1 VSYRI
6 AVDTGGTFTDVVVAE
21 EDGSGLWVSKAP
33 TTPERVF
40 DGIGHALGF
49 GAGEHGLTL
58 QSLLTETSVFIY
70 GTTQSTNAILTGAT
84 ARTAFLTTAG
94 HPDTLVLR
102 EGGKLNPFDFRHSYP
117 APYIPKRLT
126 FEVPERID
134 SEGNVTVALDE
145 DALRQTLA
153 DVRRLDV
160 AAVAV
165 CLLWSIVNPVHEERV
180 GELVA
185 QELPGVPFTLSHRL
199 NPIIREYRRASS
211 TAIDAS
217 LKPLMQGH
225 LDEMA
230 DDLRQAGFSGEL
242 LVGTSFGG
250 VLNVQ
255 DVAARPIYS
264 VNSAPAMAPVAARIY
279 APDEPNVIVCDMGG
293 TSFDVSLVRDGYLKF
308 TRETWLGGQF
318 TGHMTGLSAVD
329 IKNIGA
335 GGGSIAWIDSGG
347 LLRVGPQSAGAQP
360 GPACYDAGG
369 TEPTVTDAAVVLGYI
384 DPDYFLGGRM
394 QLSAQAARRVIETA
408 VAQPLGM
415 DVESAAHAV
424 LTIANEHMVGA
435 IKDITINEGLDPR
448 GSMLVTGGGAGG
460 MTMGRI
466 AEALGCDRVRVP
478 RTAGTLSACGGLF
491 SDVVTEFSISQRAD
505 TNRFDYDAVNQSLA
519 RLAEQIEEFYAR
531 LDTPD
536 ERRATEFFVEAR
548 YPYQVW
554 ELEVPLA
561 AGRFEGPPDVEAMV
575 QAFHRVHERVFAV
588 SEPGQHVE
596 CIYWKGR
603 ATARL
608 PKPELQRT
616 SRNGAVAPQP
626 DAVRRAWFG
635 AQGALD
641 TGHYRA
647 ESLAPGHRLRGPAI
661 ILEPTTTVVV
671 YPGWLATV
679 TETGDYLLTQDPK
692 EATA

>member
-1 VSYRI
+1 MTFRI
-6 AVDTGGTFTDVVVAE
+6 AVDTGGTFSDAVVADE
-21 EDGSGLWVSKAP
+21 GGSGLWVSKAP

-40 DGIGHALGF
+40 EGIAAALHF
-49 GAGEHGLTL
+49 GASQHGQTL
-58 QSLLTETSVFIY
+58 DSLLRATSVFIY
-70 GTTQSTNAILTGAT
+70 GTTRSTNAILESAT

-102 EGGKLNPFDFRHSYP
+102 EGGKLNPFDFRDPYP
-117 APYIPKRLT
+117 APYVPKRLT
-126 FEVPERID
+126 FEVRERIN
-134 SEGNVTVALDE
+134 SEGAVTLTLDE
-145 DALRQTLA
+145 HALRATLA
-153 DVRRLDV
+153 RLRELEI

-180 GELVA
+180 GEILA
-185 QELPGVPFTLSHRL
+185 EELPGVPYTLSHEL

-230 DDLRQAGFSGEL
+230 RDLRRAGFAGEL

-250 VLNVQ
+250 VLGVE
-255 DVAARPIYS
+255 DVVARPIYS
-264 VNSAPAMAPVAARIY
+264 VNSAPAMAPVAGRVY

-293 TSFDVSLVRDGYLKF
+293 TSFDVSLVRDGYIKF
-308 TRETWLGGQF
+308 TRETWLGRQF

-329 IKNIGA
+329 IKSIGA
-335 GGGSIAWIDSGG
+335 GGGSIAWIDDGG

-360 GPACYDAGG
+360 GPACYDQGG
-369 TEPTVTDAAVVLGYI
+369 RHPTVTDAAVVLGYI

-394 QLSAQAARRVIETA
+394 RLASAAAREVITHE
-408 VAQPLGM
+408 VGEPLGM
-415 DVESAAHAV
+415 DVETAAHAV

-435 IKDITINEGLDPR
+435 IKDITVNEGFDPR
-448 GSMLVTGGGAGG
+448 GSLVVAGGGAGG

-466 AEALGCDRVRVP
+466 AEELGCDRVLVP
-478 RTAGTLSACGGLF
+478 RTAGTLSACGGLL
-491 SDVVTEFSISQRAD
+491 SDVVSEFSISQRAD
-505 TNRFDYDAVNQSLA
+505 TNRFDYDAVNRGLA
-519 RLAEQIEEFYAR
+519 RLARQVEEFLTR
-531 LDTPD
+531 METPT
-536 ERRATEFFVEAR
+536 ELRRSEYFVEAR

-561 AGRFEGPPDVEAMV
+561 AGHFDGAADMEAMV
-575 QAFHRVHERVFAV
+575 QSFHRVHERVFAV
-588 SEPGQHVE
+588 SEPDQYIE

-603 ATARL
+603 AIARL
-608 PKPELQRT
+608 QKPDL
-616 SRNGAVAPQP
+616 APATRDGSALP
-626 DAVRRAWFG
+626 PPASVRRAWYG
-635 AQGALD
+635 AQGALE
-641 TGHYRA
+641 TRHFRA
-647 ESLAPGHRLRGPAI
+647 EGLSPGHRLEGPAI

-679 TETGDYLLTQDPK
+679 TENRDYLLTRQ
-692 EATA
+692 EGI